1 MSKDQKNALAYAMLL
16 FLAWWF
22 RDRETV
28 SATINTHPDVPD
40 WPESYT

>member
-1 MSKDQKNALAYAMLL
+1 MSKEQKNALAYAMLL

-28 SATINTHPDVPD
+28 TATINTNPD
-40 WPESYT
+40 WPEYYT